1 MVKTKK
7 GLYLTRNEAKKTIKK
22 LEEYIKNYSD
32 SDIEKLNEEIKI
44 KNALEFANNHSDFL
58 L

>member
-7 GLYLTRNEAKKTIKK
+7 GLYLTRNEAKKTIQK

-44 KNALEFANNHSDFL
+44 KNALEFANNHSDFPL
-58 L
+58 